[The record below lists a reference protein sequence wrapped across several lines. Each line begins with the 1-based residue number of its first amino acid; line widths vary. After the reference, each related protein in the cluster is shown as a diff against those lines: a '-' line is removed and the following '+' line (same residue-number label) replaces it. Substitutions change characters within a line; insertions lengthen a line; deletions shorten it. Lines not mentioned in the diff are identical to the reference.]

1 MPRARRNRRVTG
13 SRTSR
18 ALAGL
23 EESRSIAST
32 SSQVDDTLPTENEI
46 RSTSTT
52 DESQYEDALSE
63 ASSNSNEGPNDDWVV
78 NANEI
83 VNDNNDI
90 DIDIKTVYDNDNN
103 GNDINFINNDINVN
117 NNNDINDNNNN
128 NIDND
133 FVNNVNEINNV
144 NVNNN
149 EPIPPPPNLPNVNQN
164 IKDITLQD
172 IRDSII
178 SSNTQKVYG
187 GDIIHLLVWM
197 LGNKREWLTEYGIE
211 QLTPAYQPLV
221 GESRKHFRKRK
232 TDIIKDLVR
241 HAYHHPIVNIDIVQP
256 EEYMVY
262 ILSLC
267 TTTNPPSYLSNSAYN
282 NKRSSLS
289 HLFRQ
294 HNRRGFSENFRIEI
308 GNLLRGFKREIAQQR
323 QHPPRRRRRNADDD
337 DYDDDDNVGVGT
349 PSNRK
354 EGKEPMSIELYRAVC
369 EWFLKLIDK
378 MSIKKLL
385 SQQLKN
391 DFAT

>member
-197 LGNKREWLTEYGIE
+197 LGNK
-211 QLTPAYQPLV
+211 
-221 GESRKHFRKRK
+221 
-232 TDIIKDLVR
+232 
-241 HAYHHPIVNIDIVQP
+241 
-256 EEYMVY
+256 
-262 ILSLC
+262 
-267 TTTNPPSYLSNSAYN
+267 
-282 NKRSSLS
+282 
-289 HLFRQ
+289 
-294 HNRRGFSENFRIEI
+294 
-308 GNLLRGFKREIAQQR
+308 GNGS
-323 QHPPRRRRRNADDD
+323 PNM
-337 DYDDDDNVGVGT
+337 G
-349 PSNRK
+349 
-354 EGKEPMSIELYRAVC
+354 
-369 EWFLKLIDK
+369 
-378 MSIKKLL
+378 
-385 SQQLKN
+385 
-391 DFAT
+391 